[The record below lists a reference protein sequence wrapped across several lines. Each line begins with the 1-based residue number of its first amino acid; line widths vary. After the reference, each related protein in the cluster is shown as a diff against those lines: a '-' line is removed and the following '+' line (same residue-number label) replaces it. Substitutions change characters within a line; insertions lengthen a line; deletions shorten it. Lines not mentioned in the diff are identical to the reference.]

1 MIKSMT
7 AFARAETTSG
17 ALTVSVE
24 IRSVNSRNLDVV
36 LRTPHGYLA
45 LEEKIKTLIPG
56 VVNRG
61 RIELKLDV
69 RDESETVSAF
79 EIDSAKASSYY
90 RALVQLKET
99 LSLAGEVDVNHL
111 LACNGLIRAVTA
123 EHDPDQVWTVV
134 QPCAVEALA
143 GLDAMRVRE
152 GDFLARDF
160 SMRLDDIEQCL
171 DQIEAAAT
179 DLVSIY
185 RDRLRER
192 IAVLTQGLVDIDP
205 GRIAQEAALLADR
218 SEISEEIVRARSH
231 LKQFR
236 DLMAAAEPAGRK
248 LNFLLQEFN
257 REFNTMGAKAGNA
270 RISHTIVAVKSELE
284 KLREQVQ
291 NVE

>member
-7 AFARAETTSG
+7 AFARAETTS
-17 ALTVSVE
+17 ATLSASVE
-24 IRSVNSRNLDVV
+24 IRSVNSRNLDLV

-45 LEEKIKTLIPG
+45 LEEKIKALVPAFI
-56 VVNRG
+56 NRG

-69 RDESETVSAF
+69 RDESETVSGF
-79 EIDSAKASSYY
+79 EIDSAKARSYY

-99 LSLAGEVDVNHL
+99 LALAGEVDVSHL

-123 EHDPDQVWTVV
+123 EQDADQVWKVV
-134 QPCAVEALA
+134 EPCVVEALA
-143 GLDAMRVRE
+143 GLDAMRVHE

-160 SMRLDDIEQCL
+160 AMRLDDIERCL
-171 DQIEAAAT
+171 DRIEEAAT
-179 DLVSIY
+179 DLVAIY

-192 IAVLTQGLVDIDP
+192 ITDLTQGLVDIDQ
-205 GRIAQEAALLADR
+205 GRMAQEAALLADR

-236 DLMAAAEPAGRK
+236 DLMAAEEPAGRK

-257 REFNTMGAKAGNA
+257 REFNTMGSKAGNA
-270 RISHTIVAVKSELE
+270 AISHTIVTVKSELE